1 MSFKITTL
9 ILPAAALTMAIA
21 VPVAVDAQRGQGGR
35 GLGRGQAQPIRFQGM
50 DTNGDGIISRQE
62 WRGNDRSFINNDWNG
77 DGQLSG
83 AEVRPGAQRNAN
95 WEEADHVPNRY
106 ERYNS
111 WTQSGFN
118 NLDHNRDRRI
128 TANEWHFDR
137 ETFRRVDRNNDGAL
151 DQTEFLGGEVDDA
164 RSDNFD
170 DLDWNNNGRVERNEW
185 YGTAAVFNSMDRNRD
200 GVLSRFEVVGGVD
213 TPNDT
218 WDQFVSLD
226 YNRNGS
232 IGRDE
237 WHWSAASFGRYDTNR
252 DNMLSRQEFSAGG
265 GSPTTGGT
273 TQPRTVTVRVNSAQR
288 WTDSGIAVR
297 AGDVLTFNVTGNIQ
311 LSDDAN
317 DRAGVA
323 GSVNNRRA
331 PDAPVLNQLAG
342 GLIAN
347 IDNYGPIF
355 IGGRKSFTVPVNGRL
370 YLGVNDD
377 HVADN
382 RGEFIVNLTVA
393 PR

>member
-1 MSFKITTL
+1 MSFKNTTL
-9 ILPAAALTMAIA
+9 ILPAAALAMAIA
-21 VPVAVDAQRGQGGR
+21 LPVGLDAQRGR
-35 GLGRGQAQPIRFQGM
+35 GRGQAETIRFQGM

-62 WRGNDRSFINNDWNG
+62 WRGNDRSFTNHDWNG

-106 ERYNS
+106 ERYNA
-111 WTQSGFN
+111 WTQAGFT

-151 DQTEFLGGEVDDA
+151 DQTEFLGEDVDDA
-164 RSDNFD
+164 RADNFD
-170 DLDWNNNGRVERNEW
+170 ELDWNNNGRVERTEW
-185 YGTAAVFNSMDRNRD
+185 YGTPAVFNSMDRNKD

-218 WDQFVSLD
+218 WDQFQSLD
-226 YNRNGS
+226 YNRNGNIS
-232 IGRDE
+232 RDE
-237 WHWSAASFGRYDTNR
+237 WHWSAASFARYDTNR

-265 GSPTTGGT
+265 GSPAAGGT
-273 TQPRTVTVRVNSAQR
+273 AQQRTTTVRVNSAHR
-288 WTDSGIAVR
+288 WTDSGVTVR
-297 AGDVLTFNVTGNIQ
+297 AGDVITFDVTGTIQ

-355 IGGRKSFTVPVNGRL
+355 IGGRRTFTAPVNGRL

-382 RGEFIVNLTVA
+382 RGEFVVNLTIA

>member
-1 MSFKITTL
+1 MSFKNTTL
-9 ILPAAALTMAIA
+9 ILPAAALAIA
-21 VPVAVDAQRGQGGR
+21 IALPVGLDAQRGR
-35 GLGRGQAQPIRFQGM
+35 GRGQAAEIRFQGM
-50 DTNGDGIISRQE
+50 DTNGDGVISRQE
-62 WRGNDRSFINNDWNG
+62 WRGNDRSFTNHDWNG

-83 AEVRPGAQRNAN
+83 AEVRPGAHRNAN
-95 WEEADHVPNRY
+95 WEEADHIPNRY

-111 WTQSGFN
+111 WTQAGFT
-118 NLDHNRDRRI
+118 NLDHNRDGKI
-128 TANEWHFDR
+128 AANEWHFDR

-151 DQTEFLGGEVDDA
+151 DRTEFLGEDVDDA
-164 RSDNFD
+164 RADNFD
-170 DLDWNNNGRVERNEW
+170 ELDWNNNGRVERTEW
-185 YGTAAVFNSMDRNRD
+185 YGTPAVFNSMDRNRD

-218 WDQFVSLD
+218 WDQFQSLD
-226 YNRNGS
+226 YNRNGNIS
-232 IGRDE
+232 RDE
-237 WHWSAASFGRYDTNR
+237 WHWSAASFARYDTNR

-265 GSPTTGGT
+265 GSPAGGAA
-273 TQPRTVTVRVNSAQR
+273 QQRTANVRVVSSQR
-288 WTDSGIAVR
+288 WTDSGITLR
-297 AGDVLTFNVTGNIQ
+297 AGDVVTFDVTGTIQ
-311 LSDDAN
+311 MSDDAN

-342 GLIAN
+342 GLIAS

-355 IGGRKSFTVPVNGRL
+355 IGGRRTFTAPVNGRL

-377 HVADN
+377 HLADN
-382 RGEFIVNLTVA
+382 RGEFVVNLTVA

>member
-9 ILPAAALTMAIA
+9 ILPAAAVAMAIA
-21 VPVAVDAQRGQGGR
+21 IPVAVDAQRGQGR
-35 GLGRGQAQPIRFQGM
+35 GQDRGQAEIRFQGM
-50 DTNGDGIISRQE
+50 DTNGDGTISRQE
-62 WRGNDRSFINNDWNG
+62 WRGNDRSFANHDWNN

-83 AEVRPGAQRNAN
+83 AEVRVGAQRDTN
-95 WEEADHVPNRY
+95 WEEADHIPNRY
-106 ERYNS
+106 ERYVS
-111 WTQSGFN
+111 WTQAGFN
-118 NLDHNRDRRI
+118 NLDHNRNRKIDS
-128 TANEWHFDR
+128 NEWHYDI
-137 ETFRRVDRNNDGAL
+137 ETFRRVDRNRDGGL

-164 RSDNFD
+164 RADNFD
-170 DLDWNNNGRVERNEW
+170 ELDWNNNGRVERTEW
-185 YGTAAVFNSMDRNRD
+185 YGTPAVFNDLDRNRD

-226 YNRNGS
+226 YNRNGHIS
-232 IGRDE
+232 RDE
-237 WHWSAASFGRYDTNR
+237 WHWSAASFARYDTNR

-265 GSPTTGGT
+265 GSPAAGGT
-273 TQPRTVTVRVNSAQR
+273 AQQRTVRVRVNSAQR
-288 WTDSGIAVR
+288 WTDSGITVR
-297 AGDVLTFNVTGNIQ
+297 AGDVLTFDVTGNIQ
-311 LSDDAN
+311 LSDNVN

-331 PDAPVLNQLAG
+331 PDAPVLNQPAG

-355 IGGRKSFTVPVNGRL
+355 IGGRRTFTVPVNGRL
-370 YLGVNDD
+370 YFGVNDD

-382 RGEFIVNLTVA
+382 RGEFIVNLSVA